1 MKKFDHSIDSKIIR
15 MPKEFSYK
23 ELKFATKGLNANKV
37 IRHGAFGTV
46 YKGVLPENG
55 DTIVVK
61 RCNHIGQ
68 GKNEFLFELLIIG
81 SLRHRNL
88 VHLQGWCHEKGE
100 ILWCMT

>member
-1 MKKFDHSIDSKIIR
+1 